1 MNQLDSLIRN
11 MMSMTPL
18 QRITMA
24 RVAKTNIERYAMKN
38 GLDKEKAEEFVTYYF
53 RLFVCADGT
62 CDYREREMFNR
73 TFETNYSEIRFNR
86 LIGQPYDE
94 AFVKKMATVTQKM
107 PEDIQNEVATLGLV
121 LLCVDNDL
129 TSSEE
134 SILRKL
140 LTKEEPLSKR
150 LGFGKK
156 R

>member
-24 RVAKTNIERYAMKN
+24 RVAKTNIVRYAMKN

-53 RLFVCADGT
+53 RLFICADGA